1 MKKAFFTLTILFFL
15 LVALPLLG
23 KLKNQQNS
31 ESYAFAAITP
41 DSKQNVTQDLIFFE
55 LHGPVKRLVCESIFE
70 PDHSS
75 KDTIEFDREG
85 RFVKYNGYNP
95 FLTKEEK
102 IEYIKTHGEGLNG
115 YSTSEKRSLD
125 DFVFD
130 AGDDTVFFSR
140 NKNGNINAV
149 GYLYTR
155 DFTYDCFDTYE
166 WDSKNQQVTELY
178 HNYCAGGSRI
188 TKYSLHPKGF
198 RYPEEEE
205 EIPASELFV
214 LDGYI
219 VGYNLS
225 TRNIKVIECKV
236 DKYGNWTKLV
246 YVITSDFSVTASGEG
261 SDYDYLKEQPDAEI
275 KIVDLTEDASEVS
288 IPLRKG
294 DESAALR
301 EAINNALKE
310 LREEGTLAEISNKYF
325 GADITAN

>member
-15 LVALPLLG
+15 LVALPLRS

-70 PDHSS
+70 FDHSS

-102 IEYIKTHGEGLNG
+102 IEYIKTHGEWLNG
-115 YSTSEKRSLD
+115 DSTFEKRSLEY
-125 DFVFD
+125 FVFD

-140 NKNGNINAV
+140 NKNGNIKAV
-149 GYLYTR
+149 GYLYTSLM
-155 DFTYDCFDTYE
+155 DITYSCFDTYE
-166 WDSKNQQVTELY
+166 WDSKNHQVTELY
-178 HNYCAGGSRI
+178 QSCAGGSRI

-198 RYPEEEE
+198 RYPQEE
-205 EIPASELFV
+205 EIPPISYSV
-214 LDGYI
+214 YHGSI

-225 TRNIKVIECKV
+225 TNNIKVIECKV

-246 YVITSDFSVTASGEG
+246 YVITSDFSVTASGFDF
-261 SDYDYLKEQPDAEI
+261 DYDYLKEHNFDIEEYIDEKINIYLGDIKSVLYDCFTPD
-275 KIVDLTEDASEVS
+275 T
-288 IPLRKG
+288 
-294 DESAALR
+294 
-301 EAINNALKE
+301 
-310 LREEGTLAEISNKYF
+310 
-325 GADITAN
+325 ITRSRIIEYY

>member
-55 LHGPVKRLVCESIFE
+55 LHGPVKRLVCESIF
-70 PDHSS
+70 HSS

-102 IEYIKTHGEGLNG
+102 IEYIKTHGEWPNG
-115 YSTSEKRSLD
+115 DSTSEKRSLKY
-125 DFVFD
+125 FVFD
-130 AGDDTVFFSR
+130 AGDDRVFFSR
-140 NKNGNINAV
+140 NKNGNIKEV
-149 GYLYTR
+149 GLLYTSLM
-155 DFTYDCFDTYE
+155 DITYDCFDTYE

-178 HNYCAGGSRI
+178 QSCAGGSRI

-198 RYPEEEE
+198 RYPEEV
-205 EIPASELFV
+205 EIPPISYSV
-214 LDGYI
+214 YNGSI

-246 YVITSDFSVTASGEG
+246 YVITSNFSVTASGFG
-261 SDYDYLKEQPDAEI
+261 FDFDYLKEQNIDIKEDIDENINIYLRDIESVLYDCFTPDTI
-275 KIVDLTEDASEVS
+275 TRSRIVE
-288 IPLRKG
+288 
-294 DESAALR
+294 
-301 EAINNALKE
+301 
-310 LREEGTLAEISNKYF
+310 YY
-325 GADITAN
+325 